1 MKNINK
7 IIKKTIKDNSIIR
20 TLDLFSSKNMLEVA
34 HKKGSGSTK
43 NGRDSVS
50 KRRGVKV
57 YGGQLVLAGGVIVR
71 QVGKNFHPGTHV
83 GCGKDFTLFALSKGI
98 VKFERLRGRK
108 CVSVCPLDNATIPK
122 HSEKNHDKPTRRSR
136 KLGLHTSKKIVH
148 EHPII

>member
-57 YGGQLVLAGGVIVR
+57 YGGQRVLAGGIILR
-71 QVGKNFHPGTHV
+71 QVGTNFHPGNNV
-83 GCGKDFTLFALSKGI
+83 GCARDFTLFSLLEGI
-98 VKFERLRGRK
+98 VKF
-108 CVSVCPLDNATIPK
+108 
-122 HSEKNHDKPTRRSR
+122 
-136 KLGLHTSKKIVH
+136 
-148 EHPII
+148 